1 MTDTLALANPNSPM
15 TEMTVEAKD
24 LPSRGLG
31 YPDGLVIRYRSYSF
45 GEIKKVST
53 TNDIDLPQI
62 IEVVMSGISIDGGFD
77 KYKLSFVDM
86 LYIGLL
92 RRVSSQGHMKYQM
105 PYSCEKCEQVSQ
117 AIFGSGDIDFQ
128 EISEE
133 VPSLPIEVEL
143 GGTTFQFNFPT
154 VQNMLDVKGA
164 RKDKKKAKKSAALEI
179 TASTVINMDAETA
192 YAKLEAITDPD
203 EMEVLNEIDKLLF
216 HDIKPVKAICKS
228 KVEDENGITS
238 ICNFENFV
246 SIEGKE
252 LLVRPFRD
260 GEAPARNKIRFI
272 NK

>member
-1 MTDTLALANPNSPM
+1 MTDTLAPAQVNSPM

-31 YPDGLVIRYRSYSF
+31 YPAGTVVRYRSYSF

-53 TNDIDLPQI
+53 SNDIDLSQI
-62 IEVVMSGISIDGGFD
+62 IEIVLSGVTVEKFD
-77 KYKLSFVDM
+77 KYNMSFVDM

-92 RRVSSQGHMKYQM
+92 RRVSSQGHLKYQM

-128 EISEE
+128 EISQE
-133 VPSLPIEVEL
+133 VTSLPIEIDLAGEV
-143 GGTTFQFNFPT
+143 FQFTFPT
-154 VQNMLDVKGA
+154 VRNMLDVKNN
-164 RKDKKKAKKSAALEI
+164 RKDKKKAKGSPALEV

-192 YAKLEAITDPD
+192 YAKLSAITDQD
-203 EMEVLNEIDKLLF
+203 EMDLLNDIDKLLF

-228 KVEDENGITS
+228 KVDGENGEIS

-246 SIEGKE
+246 DIEGKE
-252 LLVRPFRD
+252 LLIRPFRD
-260 GEAPARNKIRFI
+260 GETSPRNKIRFI
-272 NK
+272 GK

>member
-1 MTDTLALANPNSPM
+1 MTDTLATAQVNSPM
-15 TEMTVEAKD
+15 SEMTVEAKD

-31 YPDGLVIRYRSYSF
+31 YPDGMVVRYRSYSF

-62 IEVVMSGISIDGGFD
+62 VEIVMSGISVDGFD
-77 KYKLSFVDM
+77 KFKLSFVDM

-92 RRVSSQGHMKYQM
+92 RRVSSQGHLKYQM
-105 PYSCEKCEQVSQ
+105 PYQCEKCETVSQ
-117 AIFGSGDIDFQ
+117 AVFGSGDIDFQ

-133 VPSLPIEVEL
+133 VTGLPIEVDL
-143 GGTTFQFNFPT
+143 NGDVFQFMYPT
-154 VQNMLDVKGA
+154 VQNMLDVKNG
-164 RKDKKKAKKSAALEI
+164 RKDKKKRKDSPALEI
-179 TASTVINMDAETA
+179 TASTVINMDMETA
-192 YAKLEAITDPD
+192 YNKLNAITDSD
-203 EMEVLNEIDKLLF
+203 EMEVLAEIDKLLF

-228 KVEDENGITS
+228 KVENEQGELAVCGHENY
-238 ICNFENFV
+238 V